1 MTKGLVWGG
10 VGAVKPHSSEMCIF
24 QWLFCSVRKSWVNFK
39 KAQKH
44 RKHVFTTS
52 VACTAIKE
60 RAFLCFYFLFFLHI
74 CCSSV
79 WESKC
84 VLYVFFT
91 QVGLK
96 FYWFKKKKKDKPLSR
111 GTFLEAVFLI
121 MGFKLCTRARGCSFI
136 EDLKIGRVL
145 MAIMLQSI
153 PWKLYKIATRSRS
166 SSWIFSVCLIQSNH
180 HFWSCTVIAFS
191 DGAEGWAN
199 QK

>member
-1 MTKGLVWGG
+1 MHFPVVGLLWR
-10 VGAVKPHSSEMCIF
+10 HEEI
-24 QWLFCSVRKSWVNFK
+24 LR
-39 KAQKH
+39 KH

-60 RAFLCFYFLFFLHI
+60 RAVLFFFYLHI

-79 WESKC
+79 WESEC

-91 QVGLK
+91 RVGLK
-96 FYWFKKKKKDKPLSR
+96 FCWFKKI
-111 GTFLEAVFLI
+111 V
-121 MGFKLCTRARGCSFI
+121 GCSFI

-153 PWKLYKIATRSRS
+153 PWKLYKVAARSRS

-191 DGAEGWAN
+191 DAAEGWAN

>member
-1 MTKGLVWGG
+1 MLELWNPILSKCAFSSGWFALTSWG
-10 VGAVKPHSSEMCIF
+10 
-24 QWLFCSVRKSWVNFK
+24 NFK
-39 KAQKH
+39 KAQK
-44 RKHVFTTS
+44 T
-52 VACTAIKE
+52 
-60 RAFLCFYFLFFLHI
+60 CFYHLSGLHSNKGEGCFFFFYLHI

-79 WESKC
+79 WESEC

-91 QVGLK
+91 RVGLK
-96 FYWFKKKKKDKPLSR
+96 FCWFKKI
-111 GTFLEAVFLI
+111 V
-121 MGFKLCTRARGCSFI
+121 GCSFI

-153 PWKLYKIATRSRS
+153 PWKLYKVAARSRS

-191 DGAEGWAN
+191 DAAEGWAN